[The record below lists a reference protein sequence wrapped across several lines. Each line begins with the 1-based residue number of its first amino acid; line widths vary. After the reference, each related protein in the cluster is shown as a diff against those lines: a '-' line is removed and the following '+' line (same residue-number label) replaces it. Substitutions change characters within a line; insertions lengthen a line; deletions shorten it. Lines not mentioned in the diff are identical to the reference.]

1 MQHKAKRCNAS
12 ECNAKHCTANQ
23 SNAKDMVR
31 AHKAVEA
38 TVWCPLAG
46 IIFKGQSLF
55 LNGLL
60 RKSYYL
66 KDDSPSEKSTT
77 FVFNALP
84 NNRLKEKAPPKK
96 SEALVFFLRQP
107 STANLIKLI

>member
-1 MQHKAKRCNAS
+1 MQHKAKRCNAP
-12 ECNAKHCTANQ
+12 ECNAKHRTAIQ

-84 NNRLKEKAPPKK
+84 NNRLKEKAPQKK
-96 SEALVFFLRQP
+96 RRAGFFFRQP
-107 STANLIKLI
+107 PKANLIKLV